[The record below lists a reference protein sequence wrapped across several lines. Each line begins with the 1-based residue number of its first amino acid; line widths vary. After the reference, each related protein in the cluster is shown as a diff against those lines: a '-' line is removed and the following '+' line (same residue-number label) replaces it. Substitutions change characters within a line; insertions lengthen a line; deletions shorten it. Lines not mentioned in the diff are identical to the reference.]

1 MCEVV
6 VSYSGF
12 SFCVLFVDE
21 CVCVCDFVM
30 SLLCVAMAGGGG
42 GCDNQYGIV
51 CAVCMWRFGFSM
63 SLVAPSFAM
72 CFDFL

>member
-42 GCDNQYGIV
+42 GVRQPIWDCV
-51 CAVCMWRFGFSM
+51 CSMYVEVWVFYVFSC
-63 SLVAPSFAM
+63 SIICYVL
-72 CFDFL
+72 